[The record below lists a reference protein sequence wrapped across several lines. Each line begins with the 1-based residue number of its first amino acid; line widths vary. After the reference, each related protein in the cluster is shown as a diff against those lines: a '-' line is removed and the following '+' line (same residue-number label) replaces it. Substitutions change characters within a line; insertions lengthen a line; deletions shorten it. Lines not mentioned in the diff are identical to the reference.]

1 MFRTL
6 ASVALV
12 AGTALISTAGVA
24 SAAGHGAG
32 HTRAH
37 PRAHAVRAA
46 LQRRPGVLLKV
57 TSVSGDTIYGVNHAA
72 VPVTVTVTTST
83 TIAEAGAPATMSAIA
98 PASFIRVR
106 GTRTAPHA
114 LTARAIAIVVPHRI
128 GKITGIS
135 GTTLTLTAAFGRTY
149 TVQTGPS
156 TTYVYR
162 QHPKKAASFAALTLG
177 TRVAVA
183 GTLSADKTTITAL
196 RIVILPAHP
205 ARALPAGR
213 L

>member
-32 HTRAH
+32 YVRAH

-57 TSVSGDTIYGVNHAA
+57 TSVSGDTIYGVNRAA

-83 TIAEAGAPATMSAIA
+83 TISEAGAPTAITAIA

-106 GTRTAPHA
+106 GARTAPHA
-114 LTARAIAIVVPHRI
+114 LTARAIAIVVPHRV

-149 TVQTGPS
+149 TVQTGSS
-156 TTYVYR
+156 TKYVYR
-162 QHPKKAASFAALTLG
+162 LRPQKAASFATLTLG
-177 TRVAVA
+177 TRVVVA

-196 RIVILPAHP
+196 RIAILPAHP
-205 ARALPAGR
+205 ARALASR

>member
-37 PRAHAVRAA
+37 PRAHAVRAV
-46 LQRRPGVLLKV
+46 LHRRPGVLLKV
-57 TSVSGDTIYGVNHAA
+57 TSVSGDTIYGVNRAA

-83 TIAEAGAPATMSAIA
+83 TITEAGAPATISAIA

-114 LTARAIAIVVPHRI
+114 LTARAIVIVLPHRV

-149 TVQTGPS
+149 IVQTGSS

-162 QHPKKAASFAALTLG
+162 LRPQKAVSFATLTLG
-177 TRVAVA
+177 TRVAVE